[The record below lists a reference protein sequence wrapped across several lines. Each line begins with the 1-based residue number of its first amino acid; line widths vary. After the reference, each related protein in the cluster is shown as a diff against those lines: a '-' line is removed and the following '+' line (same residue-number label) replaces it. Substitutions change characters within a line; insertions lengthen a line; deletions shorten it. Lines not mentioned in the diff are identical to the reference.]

1 MDTRELIIVELFC
14 QQYDVE
20 PTFVSELETVGL
32 IETITYNNSK
42 YLPINQLFTIEK
54 IIRLHNE
61 LHINKEGID
70 VILELLEKINQLQ
83 SEVKYLNNRLSLY
96 E

>member
-1 MDTRELIIVELFC
+1 MDTTELIIIELFC